1 MTKMKGI
8 VMRVED
14 KHVAVVTEEGDF
26 LRVKMPVQKPLLGDT
41 IEFPVKKKFNFK
53 PYMMIAAM
61 LILIFGISSLRPFT
75 TPPAVASVT
84 IDLTPNIELTIGQ
97 GNTVAKAE
105 AQNKEGSQL
114 LKEIDIDGL
123 DVYQAVN
130 VITAKAA
137 EMGFLKQEDK
147 NVAIATIVPLG
158 NDEELDKE
166 KIMQT
171 IHDEMYAKKF
181 DGYVVV
187 NEASQEIRRQAQEMG
202 IPINRYMLM
211 VMAQQ
216 QGSQETSEFFT
227 NNSLNQVIDDSQIQV
242 PNAFPDN
249 WCEVQGWGG
258 NTDSNMNNQWD
269 DCDYGMPMGP
279 YDNYSND
286 PNGLNNQAPQSNR
299 NMDDSVNNNRDMQ
312 QWNMQEGNWNRWPNT
327 CD

>member
-14 KHVAVVTEEGDF
+14 KHVVVVTEEGDF
-26 LRVKMPVQKPLLGDT
+26 LRVKMPAERPLPGDT

-53 PYMMIAAM
+53 PYMMVAAM

-84 IDLTPNIELTIGQ
+84 IDMTPNVEFTIGK
-97 GNTVAKAE
+97 GNTVAKVKAH
-105 AQNKEGSQL
+105 NKEGLEL
-114 LKEIDIDGL
+114 LKEIDIEGL
-123 DVYQAVN
+123 DIYQAVN
-130 VITAKAA
+130 IITAKAA
-137 EMGFLKQEDK
+137 EMGFFKPEDK

-158 NDEELDKE
+158 NDEKLDKA

-187 NEASQEIRRQAQEMG
+187 NEASQEIRQQAEEKG

-211 VMAQQ
+211 EMAQQ
-216 QGSQETSEFFT
+216 QGSQLTSEFFT
-227 NNSLNQVIDDSQIQV
+227 NNSLNQVLDDSQIQV
-242 PNAFPDN
+242 PNAFPGD

-258 NTDSNMNNQWD
+258 TSNNSNMNNQWD

-279 YDNYSND
+279 NNNYSNQVND
-286 PNGLNNQAPQSNR
+286 PTNQVPSKDNKNIMEGQWR
-299 NMDDSVNNNRDMQ
+299 MQ
-312 QWNMQEGNWNRWPNT
+312 NDTGNKWSNT